1 MRGSRDPKAHESA
14 ITALE
19 QVAKSGKG
27 NLLSAAVDAARARA
41 SLGEISDAME
51 RGFGGRHHAVTKVIG
66 GVYENV
72 YHDDP
77 EYQAIQSRIADYTA
91 DKGRAPHVLVAK
103 MGQDGHDRGAKVIAT
118 AFADMGFKVDLTDM
132 FETPAEV
139 TDRAIALGVDVVGV
153 SSLAAGHKS
162 LVPELIDRL
171 KDKGRADI
179 QVVVGGVIPEQ
190 DYAFL
195 REKGVAEIFGPGSN
209 VLDAA
214 NAVLARISG
223 LKRNV

>member
-1 MRGSRDPKAHESA
+1 M
-14 ITALE
+14 
-19 QVAKSGKG
+19 
-27 NLLSAAVDAARARA
+27 
-41 SLGEISDAME
+41 
-51 RGFGGRHHAVTKVIG
+51 
-66 GVYENV
+66 
-72 YHDDP
+72 
-77 EYQAIQSRIADYTA
+77 
-91 DKGRAPHVLVAK
+91 
-103 MGQDGHDRGAKVIAT
+103 
-118 AFADMGFKVDLTDM
+118 
-132 FETPAEV
+132 
-139 TDRAIALGVDVVGV
+139 GVDVVGV

-162 LVPELIDRL
+162 LVPELITRL